1 MIFTSYFAKLSILP
15 PDIVPISICGK
26 APDWYT
32 GLQYK
37 KLAPEVPVFY
47 GVERDTRQRLLR

>member
-1 MIFTSYFAKLSILP
+1 MIFTSYFGKLGKLP
-15 PDIVPISICGK
+15 PNIIPISICGK

-37 KLAPEVPVFY
+37 MLAPKYQFFME
-47 GVERDTRQRLLR
+47 